1 MKSKIKMDPDVAS
14 HAAVKGRRDD
24 VEKGIEEFLSHLQV
38 ERRVSAH
45 TLDAYRRDLQ
55 ALSDWSVAQGVAD
68 VEAIGTEQL
77 RAFITPNTAV
87 ACLRKACSAVFL
99 PAVAISAGC

>member
-68 VEAIGTEQL
+68 VEAIG
-77 RAFITPNTAV
+77 
-87 ACLRKACSAVFL
+87 
-99 PAVAISAGC
+99 AIINSDI